1 MQNEMD
7 ITSLEAKV
15 HTDFSLDLK
24 GWLSRFGLEA
34 FRPLQ
39 KDAITAVLSRK
50 DCLVLMPT
58 GGGKSLC
65 YQLPSLALDGCT
77 VVVSPLIALMKDQAD
92 SVNKKLKHEHYAH
105 VLNSSIPA
113 GKQHEIKAKVHEGE
127 TKLIYVSPEWL
138 SVEANQAFLESINPP
153 LVAIDEAHC
162 VSEWGHDF
170 RPEYRNIRKYLK
182 SA

>member
-1 MQNEMD
+1 MSMQNEMD

-15 HTDFSLDLK
+15 HTDSTLELN
-24 GWLSRFGLEA
+24 GLLARFGLEG

-39 KDAITAVLSRK
+39 KEAITTVLGRK

-65 YQLPSLALDGCT
+65 YQLPSLVLEGCT

-92 SVNKKLKHEHYAH
+92 SVNKKLKREHYAH

-113 GKQHEIKAKVHEGE
+113 GKQTEISDNH
-127 TKLIYVSPEWL
+127 
-138 SVEANQAFLESINPP
+138 
-153 LVAIDEAHC
+153 
-162 VSEWGHDF
+162 
-170 RPEYRNIRKYLK
+170 
-182 SA
+182 